1 MKIVK
6 KWLDTL
12 YPSQR
17 AIVEY
22 LQVWGG
28 MTGVNATNDFKPK
41 QMDYRKRISE
51 INARGD
57 LPFCIASEWAYDGT
71 TNYKRY
77 FLARRK
83 GK

>member
-1 MKIVK
+1 MKIAK

-17 AIVEY
+17 AIIVAIIEY
-22 LQVWGG
+22 GS
-28 MTGVNATNDFKPK
+28 MTGFTATNILKPR

-51 INARGD
+51 INARRD
-57 LPFCIASEWAYDGT
+57 LPFCIASEWKYNGK
-71 TNYKRY
+71 TNLKRY

-83 GK
+83 TK